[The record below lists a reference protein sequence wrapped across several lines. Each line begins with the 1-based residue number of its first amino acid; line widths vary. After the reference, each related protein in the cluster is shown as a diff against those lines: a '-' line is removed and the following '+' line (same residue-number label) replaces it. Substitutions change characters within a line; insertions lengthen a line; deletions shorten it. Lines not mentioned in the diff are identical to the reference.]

1 MERLG
6 ILISK
11 LQEQYAQ
18 HASTAQLQV
27 TVQMIQQ
34 ELASVPVT
42 APQGRSKI
50 SVVLPA
56 GMNMRPAYETPPT
69 PPPMPVAQVPEPDP
83 VTIPSAI
90 KEVEPVPA
98 VAANPIVPIQDIPA
112 VPPVSA
118 STVVAAA
125 PEPDPLPAAREE
137 HVNGVVYSIPEVTA
151 EEAVTQE
158 EESPEPVYHT
168 IPPYDP
174 ILDVPT
180 LSHQKEAAELN
191 DIIAARVESLNEK
204 LRPSHQTELGMVLTE
219 SPVRDLKKAIGIND
233 RFAFISEL
241 FRGDESMYERSLKT
255 INNFHIYPEAAY
267 WMERELK
274 IKLGWDEHHPMV
286 KQFYQLVK
294 RRFSSM

>member
-11 LQEQYAQ
+11 LQEQYTQ
-18 HASTAQLQV
+18 QASTAQLQV

-34 ELASVPVT
+34 ELASAPV
-42 APQGRSKI
+42 APSQVRSKI

-56 GMNMRPAYETPPT
+56 GMNMRPASEANPAPAPQPEAIVVTET
-69 PPPMPVAQVPEPDP
+69 
-83 VTIPSAI
+83 
-90 KEVEPVPA
+90 
-98 VAANPIVPIQDIPA
+98 VAAPEVPIIQDIPHPVEQEQDIA
-112 VPPVSA
+112 APPVPETA
-118 STVVAAA
+118 IVVEVPT
-125 PEPDPLPAAREE
+125 PEPMLVTEE
-137 HVNGVVYSIPEVTA
+137 KQVNGIVYSSPETTA
-151 EEAVTQE
+151 NMEVE
-158 EESPEPVYHT
+158 EEIAAEPVYHT

>member
-11 LQEQYAQ
+11 LQEQYTQ
-18 HASTAQLQV
+18 QASTAQLQV

-34 ELASVPVT
+34 ELASAPV
-42 APQGRSKI
+42 APSQVRSKI
-50 SVVLPA
+50 AVVLPA
-56 GMNMRPAYETPPT
+56 GMNMRPAYEINSASAPQPEAVVVTET
-69 PPPMPVAQVPEPDP
+69 VAAPEAP
-83 VTIPSAI
+83 II
-90 KEVEPVPA
+90 QKIPVP
-98 VAANPIVPIQDIPA
+98 VEQEQDIPA
-112 VPPVSA
+112 EPPVPA
-118 STVVAAA
+118 TPIVVEVPT
-125 PEPDPLPAAREE
+125 PEPIYIAEE
-137 HVNGVVYSIPEVTA
+137 KQVNGIVYSSPETTANTDA
-151 EEAVTQE
+151 EEEIAA
-158 EESPEPVYHT
+158 EPVYHT

>member
-11 LQEQYAQ
+11 LQEQYTQ
-18 HASTAQLQV
+18 QASTAQLQV

-34 ELASVPVT
+34 ELASAPV
-42 APQGRSKI
+42 APSQVRSKI
-50 SVVLPA
+50 AVVLPA
-56 GMNMRPAYETPPT
+56 GMNMRPAYEANPAPA
-69 PPPMPVAQVPEPDP
+69 PQPEAIV
-83 VTIPSAI
+83 VT
-90 KEVEPVPA
+90 ET
-98 VAANPIVPIQDIPA
+98 VAAPEVPIIQDIPHPVEQEQDIA
-112 VPPVSA
+112 APPVPETA
-118 STVVAAA
+118 IIVEVQT
-125 PEPDPLPAAREE
+125 PEPMLVTEE
-137 HVNGVVYSIPEVTA
+137 KQVNGIVYSSPETTA
-151 EEAVTQE
+151 NMEVE
-158 EESPEPVYHT
+158 EEIGAEPVYHT

>member
-11 LQEQYAQ
+11 LQEQYTQ
-18 HASTAQLQV
+18 QASKEQLQV

-34 ELASVPVT
+34 ELASAPV
-42 APQGRSKI
+42 APAQVRSKI
-50 SVVLPA
+50 AVVLPA
-56 GMNMRPAYETPPT
+56 GMNMRPAYDPAPVPEPQPVVEAVPENVLAPEEHIIANGSGLIEPVKEETPAPTPVTEVAIVVETPP
-69 PPPMPVAQVPEPDP
+69 PAPVTVPEEEQVNGIVYSMPEP
-83 VTIPSAI
+83 EA
-90 KEVEPVPA
+90 EVEA
-98 VAANPIVPIQDIPA
+98 
-112 VPPVSA
+112 
-118 STVVAAA
+118 
-125 PEPDPLPAAREE
+125 
-137 HVNGVVYSIPEVTA
+137 
-151 EEAVTQE
+151 QE
-158 EESPEPVYHT
+158 EEPSPEPIYHT

>member
-11 LQEQYAQ
+11 LQEQYTQ
-18 HASTAQLQV
+18 QASTAQLQV

-34 ELASVPVT
+34 ELASAPV
-42 APQGRSKI
+42 APSQVRSKI

-56 GMNMRPAYETPPT
+56 GMSMRPAYEANPAPA
-69 PPPMPVAQVPEPDP
+69 PQPEAIV
-83 VTIPSAI
+83 VT
-90 KEVEPVPA
+90 ET
-98 VAANPIVPIQDIPA
+98 VAAPEVPIIQDIPHPVEQEQDIA
-112 VPPVSA
+112 APPVPDTA
-118 STVVAAA
+118 IVVEVPT
-125 PEPDPLPAAREE
+125 PEPMLVTEE
-137 HVNGVVYSIPEVTA
+137 KQVNGIVYSSPETTA
-151 EEAVTQE
+151 NME
-158 EESPEPVYHT
+158 EEEEIAAEPVYHT